1 MSILK
6 SWQVLVKMRTHE
18 GLTAVRLNVE
28 LMAMDPA
35 LACVSA
41 YAVAKRDAMHTAAVA
56 HKKLPKIAAVSFL
69 VRPVPESKTRP
80 APEVTKQ

>member
-1 MSILK
+1 MLK
-6 SWQVLVKMRTHE
+6 AWQVLVKMRTHE
-18 GLTAVRLNVE
+18 GMTAVRLRIE
-28 LMAMDPA
+28 LMAMDPG

-69 VRPVPESKTRP
+69 VRPAPDKERP
-80 APEVTKQ
+80 APEVKR